1 MPDEVIK
8 TAAPICRA
16 QNPELDVVKRFL
28 NAMPNYDMP
37 KKDYDNATEAK
48 FSGWTSTHYQ
58 MAKQMALYYTK
69 DDVCHP
75 RFKNNVTTENI
86 LKYMG
91 GWARKYYAP
100 NPFTKDL
107 NKYQE
112 AKPTVLY
119 AYFAD
124 CIIKGVTSYKEA
136 CEHLFGDIQLNNMDK
151 LKLMLNSFTDIYV
164 DQSGNMAFQKWSSA
178 IVPPLVPDIEHP
190 LDEVCFFNYFG
201 GSTTKELSLIPEST
215 LQQIFYGAPG
225 TGKSHTI
232 KDCTKGKDVIRTAFH
247 PDSDYS
253 TFVGAYKPTTKEVP
267 VYSPFGEKVVVA
279 KDADG
284 KPIVEDKIVYEFVEQ
299 AFLQAYI
306 NAWKKCSEAGDG
318 EQPKE
323 QYLIIEEIN
332 RGNCAQIFG
341 DLFQLLDRN
350 DAGFSDY
357 PIKADND
364 MAKHLKK
371 ALGKLEIKAKDC
383 INNLYSEE
391 YDDVVDDVLEGEV
404 LLLPNNLFIWAT
416 MNTSDQS
423 LFPID
428 SAFKRR
434 WEWKYIPISNAA
446 KGWVIEANG
455 NRYDWWAFLEKI
467 NSVICG
473 TTSSEDKKLGYFFA
487 KADGNGVISA
497 DKFVG
502 KVAFY
507 LWNDVFKDYGFDNE
521 IFKGVNGEPIA
532 FQEFFL
538 ADGKANEMMVEK
550 FLRNLELDVVNE
562 DEDEDEEENA
572 KRDFT
577 RYKINGS
584 GKFPKRQVAAELVRM
599 FVDSHPDMTSE
610 EVLKEWN
617 TLPKLVPHFVESQY
631 EYENNDDRADK
642 GTRMRRI
649 ECRGDYIYV
658 ATHGWSR
665 PDKMKELQD
674 AIGAKHRG
682 LEFSAID
689 NNGNE

>member
-1 MPDEVIK
+1 MPDEIIK

-37 KKDYDNATEAK
+37 KKDYDSETESK

-75 RFKNNVTTENI
+75 RFKNNVTTEDI

-91 GWARKYYAP
+91 CWARKYYAP

-107 NKYQE
+107 NKYKE

-124 CIIKGVTSYKEA
+124 CLRNGVSSYKEA

-151 LKLMLNSFTDIYV
+151 VKLMLNSFTDIYV
-164 DQSGNMAFQKWSSA
+164 DQSGNMAFQKWSPA
-178 IVPPLVPDIEHP
+178 IVPPLTPDIEHP
-190 LDEVCFFNYFG
+190 LDEDCFFNYFG
-201 GSTTKELSLIPEST
+201 DRTIGGQSSISFEYP

-232 KDCTKGKDVIRTAFH
+232 KDYTKGKDVIRTTFH

-253 TFVGAYKPTTKEVP
+253 TFVGAYKPTTKEVKLRD
-267 VYSPFGEKVVVA
+267 VSGHVVLE
-279 KDADG
+279 DG
-284 KPIVEDKIVYEFVEQ
+284 KEVVEDKIVHEFVEQ

-306 NAWKKCSEAGDG
+306 NAWTKYAEAKDG

-364 MAKHLKK
+364 MAEHLKK
-371 ALGKLEIKAKDC
+371 ALGNLEIKAKER
-383 INNLYSEE
+383 INGLYPEE
-391 YDDVVDDVLEGEV
+391 YDDVIAEVLEGKV

-434 WEWKYIPISNAA
+434 WEWKYIPISNAE
-446 KGWVIEANG
+446 KGWVIKTSG
-455 NRYDWWAFLEKI
+455 NRYDWWAFLDKI
-467 NSVICG
+467 NGVVCD

-487 KADGNGVISA
+487 KADGDGVISA

-507 LWNDVFKDYGFDNE
+507 LWNDVFKDYGFDND
-521 IFKGVNGEPIA
+521 IFKGDDGKPIA

-550 FLRNLELDVVNE
+550 FLRNLGLDSIDNKPS
-562 DEDEDEEENA
+562 DL
-572 KRDFT
+572 
-577 RYKINGS
+577 
-584 GKFPKRQVAAELVRM
+584 PQV
-599 FVDSHPDMTSE
+599 DD
-610 EVLKEWN
+610 
-617 TLPKLVPHFVESQY
+617 
-631 EYENNDDRADK
+631 ENN
-642 GTRMRRI
+642 
-649 ECRGDYIYV
+649 
-658 ATHGWSR
+658 
-665 PDKMKELQD
+665 
-674 AIGAKHRG
+674 
-682 LEFSAID
+682 
-689 NNGNE
+689 

>member
-1 MPDEVIK
+1 MDEIVKHINDTNASYRQLSAGDAKNTDLFLDNEHYALFKDSGEQITVRYNKENLSKAILFIASILPRKFDQSSIHCTISYSKDFVTDQLALLDALFKDNGIPVETITQVWNARKDVQQKNGKVDSRFYFNGLIK
-8 TAAPICRA
+8 
-16 QNPELDVVKRFL
+16 DVAFIEHSGMLCDSKFTIR
-28 NAMPNYDMP
+28 NYLAGGYSDLHI
-37 KKDYDNATEAK
+37 KKANDGI
-48 FSGWTSTHYQ
+48 F
-58 MAKQMALYYTK
+58 
-69 DDVCHP
+69 DVTVT
-75 RFKNNVTTENI
+75 NVTTPYDDGKENGLDDTGNI
-86 LKYMG
+86 
-91 GWARKYYAP
+91 A
-100 NPFTKDL
+100 
-107 NKYQE
+107 
-112 AKPTVLY
+112 
-119 AYFAD
+119 
-124 CIIKGVTSYKEA
+124 TS
-136 CEHLFGDIQLNNMDK
+136 L
-151 LKLMLNSFTDIYV
+151 
-164 DQSGNMAFQKWSSA
+164 
-178 IVPPLVPDIEHP
+178 P
-190 LDEVCFFNYFG
+190 
-201 GSTTKELSLIPEST
+201 

-232 KDCTKGKDVIRTAFH
+232 KECTKGKDVIRTTFH

-253 TFVGAYKPTTKEVP
+253 TFVGAYKPTTKDVKLRDVSGHVILE
-267 VYSPFGEKVVVA
+267 
-279 KDADG
+279 DG
-284 KPIVEDKIVYEFVEQ
+284 KEVVEDKIVYEFVEQ

-306 NAWKKCSEAGDG
+306 NAWTKYADEQDG
-318 EQPKE
+318 KQPKE

-364 MAKHLKK
+364 MTKHLKK
-371 ALGKLEIKAKDC
+371 ALGNLEIKAKDI
-383 INNLYSEE
+383 INSLYSEE
-391 YDDVVDDVLEGEV
+391 YSDIVSDVLEGKV

-434 WEWKYIPISNAA
+434 WEWKYIPISNA
-446 KGWVIEANG
+446 KKDWVIEANG
-455 NRYDWWAFLEKI
+455 NRYDWWSFLEKI
-467 NSVICG
+467 NDVVCD

-487 KADGNGVISA
+487 RADNNGVISA

-507 LWNDVFKDYGFDNE
+507 LWNDVFKDYGFEND
-521 IFKGVNGEPIA
+521 IFKGDNGKPID
-532 FQEFFL
+532 FQKFFL
-538 ADGKANEMMVEK
+538 ANAKADEMMVEK

-562 DEDEDEEENA
+562 DMDEGEDEDENI

-577 RYKINGS
+577 KYKINGI

-599 FVDSHPDMTSE
+599 FVDSHPDMTVE
-610 EVLKEWN
+610 EVLKEWK

-631 EYENNDDRADK
+631 EYENYDDRADK

-674 AIGAKHRG
+674 AICAKQWG

>member
-1 MPDEVIK
+1 MDEIVKHINDTNASYRQLSAGDAKNTDLFLDNEHYALFKDSGEQITVRYNKENLSKAILFIASILPRKFDQSSIHCTISYSKDFVTDQLALLDALFKDNGIPVETITQVWNARKDVQQKNGKVDSRFYFNGLIK
-8 TAAPICRA
+8 
-16 QNPELDVVKRFL
+16 DVAFIEHSEMLCDSKFTIR
-28 NAMPNYDMP
+28 NYLAGGHSDLHI
-37 KKDYDNATEAK
+37 KKANDGI
-48 FSGWTSTHYQ
+48 F
-58 MAKQMALYYTK
+58 
-69 DDVCHP
+69 DVTVT
-75 RFKNNVTTENI
+75 NVTTPYDDGKENGLDDTGNI
-86 LKYMG
+86 
-91 GWARKYYAP
+91 A
-100 NPFTKDL
+100 
-107 NKYQE
+107 
-112 AKPTVLY
+112 
-119 AYFAD
+119 
-124 CIIKGVTSYKEA
+124 TS
-136 CEHLFGDIQLNNMDK
+136 L
-151 LKLMLNSFTDIYV
+151 
-164 DQSGNMAFQKWSSA
+164 
-178 IVPPLVPDIEHP
+178 P
-190 LDEVCFFNYFG
+190 
-201 GSTTKELSLIPEST
+201 

-232 KDCTKGKDVIRTAFH
+232 KECTKGKDVIRTTFH

-253 TFVGAYKPTTKEVP
+253 TFVGAYKPTTKDVKLRDVSGHVILE
-267 VYSPFGEKVVVA
+267 
-279 KDADG
+279 DG
-284 KPIVEDKIVYEFVEQ
+284 KEVVEDKIVYEFVEQ

-306 NAWKKCSEAGDG
+306 NSWTKYADEQDG
-318 EQPKE
+318 KQPKE

-364 MAKHLKK
+364 MAKHLKR
-371 ALGKLEIKAKDC
+371 ALGNLEIKAKDI
-383 INNLYSEE
+383 INSLYSDE
-391 YDDVVDDVLEGEV
+391 YSDIVSDVLEGKV

-434 WEWKYIPISNAA
+434 WEWKYIPISNA
-446 KGWVIEANG
+446 KKDWVIEANG
-455 NRYDWWAFLEKI
+455 NRYDWWSFLEKI
-467 NSVICG
+467 NDVVCD

-487 KADGNGVISA
+487 RADNNGVISA

-507 LWNDVFKDYGFDNE
+507 LWNDVFKDYGFEND
-521 IFKGVNGEPIA
+521 IFKGDNGKPID
-532 FQEFFL
+532 FQKFFL
-538 ADGKANEMMVEK
+538 ANAKADEMMVEK

-562 DEDEDEEENA
+562 DMDEGEDEDENI

-577 RYKINGS
+577 KYKINGI

-599 FVDSHPDMTSE
+599 FVDSHPDMTVE
-610 EVLKEWN
+610 EVLKEWK

-631 EYENNDDRADK
+631 EYENYDDRADK

-674 AIGAKHRG
+674 AICAKQWG

>member
-1 MPDEVIK
+1 MTTQEEYKFFIENCTSTPKSYKNYSDFSRVCKTLARIKGIASFDIYSCNNAEDLENNIHLLEADDEFVEYNK
-8 TAAPICRA
+8 KGGNQYSNA
-16 QNPELDVVKRFL
+16 LSSYLRFL
-28 NAMPNYDMP
+28 KARQ
-37 KKDYDNATEAK
+37 
-48 FSGWTSTHYQ
+48 F
-58 MAKQMALYYTK
+58 
-69 DDVCHP
+69 
-75 RFKNNVTTENI
+75 FKLEQNHSNV
-86 LKYMG
+86 
-91 GWARKYYAP
+91 
-100 NPFTKDL
+100 
-107 NKYQE
+107 
-112 AKPTVLY
+112 
-119 AYFAD
+119 
-124 CIIKGVTSYKEA
+124 
-136 CEHLFGDIQLNNMDK
+136 
-151 LKLMLNSFTDIYV
+151 
-164 DQSGNMAFQKWSSA
+164 SSNL
-178 IVPPLVPDIEHP
+178 P
-190 LDEVCFFNYFG
+190 
-201 GSTTKELSLIPEST
+201 

-232 KDCTKGKDVIRTAFH
+232 KDYTKGKDVIRTTFH

-279 KDADG
+279 KDTDG

-306 NAWKKCSEAGDG
+306 NAWTKYADEQDG
-318 EQPKE
+318 KQPKE

-371 ALGKLEIKAKDC
+371 ALGNLEIKAKDI
-383 INNLYSEE
+383 INSLYSEE
-391 YDDVVDDVLEGEV
+391 YSDIVSDVLEGKV

-434 WEWKYIPISNAA
+434 WEWKYIPISNA
-446 KGWVIEANG
+446 KKDWVIEANG
-455 NRYDWWAFLEKI
+455 NRYDWWSFLEKI
-467 NSVICG
+467 NDVVCD

-487 KADGNGVISA
+487 RADNNGVISA

-507 LWNDVFKDYGFDNE
+507 LWNDVFKDYGFEND
-521 IFKGVNGEPIA
+521 IFKGDNGKPID
-532 FQEFFL
+532 FQKFFL
-538 ADGKANEMMVEK
+538 ANAKADEMMVEK

-562 DEDEDEEENA
+562 DMDEGEDEDENI

-577 RYKINGS
+577 KYKINGI

-599 FVDSHPDMTSE
+599 FVDSHPDMTVE
-610 EVLKEWN
+610 EVLKEWK

-631 EYENNDDRADK
+631 EYENYDDRADK

-674 AIGAKHRG
+674 AISAKQWG

>member
-37 KKDYDNATEAK
+37 KKDYDNATESK

-91 GWARKYYAP
+91 AWARKYYAP

-112 AKPTVLY
+112 VKPTVLY

-124 CIIKGVTSYKEA
+124 CIKRGVSSYKEA
-136 CEHLFGDIQLNNMDK
+136 CEHLFGYIQLNNMDK
-151 LKLMLNSFTDIYV
+151 VKLMLNSFTDIYV
-164 DQSGNMAFQKWSSA
+164 DPSGNMAFQKWSPA
-178 IVPPLVPDIEHP
+178 IVPQIVPDIEHP

-201 GSTTKELSLIPEST
+201 APTTKESSVIFERT

-232 KDCTKGKDVIRTAFH
+232 KDCTRGKDVIRTTFH

-253 TFVGAYKPTTKEVP
+253 TFVGAYKPTTKEVKLRD
-267 VYSPFGEKVVVA
+267 VSGHVVLEN
-279 KDADG
+279 G
-284 KPIVEDKIVYEFVEQ
+284 KEVVEGKIVYEFVEQ

-306 NAWKKCSEAGDG
+306 NAWTKYAETQDG
-318 EQPKE
+318 AQPKD

-364 MAKHLKK
+364 MSMHLKK
-371 ALGKLEIKAKDC
+371 ALGKLEIKAKAS
-383 INNLYSEE
+383 INSLYSEE
-391 YDDVVDDVLEGEV
+391 YDDVVADVLEGKV

-467 NSVICG
+467 NSVICD

-507 LWNDVFKDYGFDNE
+507 LWNDVFKDYGFDKD
-521 IFKGVNGEPIA
+521 IFKGDKGEPIA
-532 FQEFFL
+532 FQKFFL
-538 ADGKANEMMVEK
+538 ADGKANEVMVEK
-550 FLRNLELDVVNE
+550 FLQNLGLT
-562 DEDEDEEENA
+562 A
-572 KRDFT
+572 SA
-577 RYKINGS
+577 IS
-584 GKFPKRQVAAELVRM
+584 
-599 FVDSHPDMTSE
+599 
-610 EVLKEWN
+610 
-617 TLPKLVPHFVESQY
+617 
-631 EYENNDDRADK
+631 NNDDGEDDEEDIDGISGKDQTKYSINGEGRYAKKNIATELIKKYCSVHTEMTAKEVVAEWKPLSYLVNHFIETQEEFDRRQDK
-642 GTRMRRI
+642 KDRMAVI
-649 ECRGDYIYV
+649 VHNGGNIYV
-658 ATHGWSR
+658 STNGWGGKS
-665 PDKMKELQD
+665 KMEELKD
-674 AIGAKHRG
+674 ALSKKDWG
-682 LEFSAID
+682 LQIAEVID
-689 NNGNE
+689 GNN

>member
-1 MPDEVIK
+1 MPDVVIK

-37 KKDYDNATEAK
+37 KKDYDNATESK

-58 MAKQMALYYTK
+58 IAKQMALYYTK
-69 DDVCHP
+69 DDICHP
-75 RFKNNVTTENI
+75 RFKNNVTSENI

-91 GWARKYYAP
+91 AWARKYYAP

-112 AKPTVLY
+112 IKPTVLY

-124 CIIKGVTSYKEA
+124 CIKRGVSSYKEA

-151 LKLMLNSFTDIYV
+151 VKLMLNSFTDIYV
-164 DQSGNMAFQKWSSA
+164 DQSGNMAFQKWSPA
-178 IVPPLVPDIEHP
+178 IVPPLTPDIEHP
-190 LDEVCFFNYFG
+190 LDEASFFNYFG
-201 GSTTKELSLIPEST
+201 DRTIGGQLSISSKLP
-215 LQQIFYGAPG
+215 LQQILYGAPG
-225 TGKSHTI
+225 TGKSYTI
-232 KDCTKGKDVIRTAFH
+232 KDCTKGKDVIRTTFH

-253 TFVGAYKPTTKEVP
+253 TFVGAYKPTTKEVS
-267 VYSPFGEKVVVA
+267 VYSTFGEKVVVA

-306 NAWKKCSEAGDG
+306 NVWKKYSEAKDG

-341 DLFQLLDRN
+341 DLLQLLDRN

-364 MAKHLKK
+364 MAKHLRK
-371 ALGKLEIKAKDC
+371 ALGNLEIKAKDS
-383 INNLYSEE
+383 INSLYSEE
-391 YDDVVDDVLEGEV
+391 YYDVVADVLEGKL

-434 WEWKYIPISNAA
+434 WEWKYIPISNAE
-446 KGWVIEANG
+446 KGWVIKTNG
-455 NRYDWWAFLEKI
+455 NRYDWWAFLDKI
-467 NSVICG
+467 NGVVCD

-487 KADGNGVISA
+487 KADSNGVISA

-507 LWNDVFKDYGFDNE
+507 LWNDVFKDYGFDND
-521 IFKGVNGEPIA
+521 IFKGDDGKTIA

-550 FLRNLELDVVNE
+550 FLNNLGLDSIDNKPS
-562 DEDEDEEENA
+562 DL
-572 KRDFT
+572 
-577 RYKINGS
+577 
-584 GKFPKRQVAAELVRM
+584 PQV
-599 FVDSHPDMTSE
+599 DD
-610 EVLKEWN
+610 
-617 TLPKLVPHFVESQY
+617 
-631 EYENNDDRADK
+631 ENN
-642 GTRMRRI
+642 
-649 ECRGDYIYV
+649 
-658 ATHGWSR
+658 
-665 PDKMKELQD
+665 
-674 AIGAKHRG
+674 
-682 LEFSAID
+682 
-689 NNGNE
+689 

>member
-1 MPDEVIK
+1 MAD
-8 TAAPICRA
+8 PICRWRNSSIKQVVEFNILLPLSPCTKNEARALVEHRWAVFGGKDFFQTPYQLAA
-16 QNPELDVVKRFL
+16 QMGLYYEDDQFFYPRFDKL
-28 NAMPNYDMP
+28 LSIEE
-37 KKDYDNATEAK
+37 ATE
-48 FSGWTSTHYQ
+48 
-58 MAKQMALYYTK
+58 
-69 DDVCHP
+69 
-75 RFKNNVTTENI
+75 
-86 LKYMG
+86 YMEYWG
-91 GWARKYYAP
+91 KHYYAP
-100 NPFTKDL
+100 NPYTRSMTTTKGPIIINRFLVNWVLDHENPVFSEALKAMFTEDIGNTDILVNMINNFTDVTINNDIISIKATSPRKRFSDVSPKLETYDKKGFFEFVGKNEDL
-107 NKYQE
+107 N
-112 AKPTVLY
+112 
-119 AYFAD
+119 
-124 CIIKGVTSYKEA
+124 I
-136 CEHLFGDIQLNNMDK
+136 
-151 LKLMLNSFTDIYV
+151 
-164 DQSGNMAFQKWSSA
+164 
-178 IVPPLVPDIEHP
+178 PLINDLLP
-190 LDEVCFFNYFG
+190 
-201 GSTTKELSLIPEST
+201 

-232 KDCTKGKDVIRTAFH
+232 KECTKGKDVIRTTFH

-253 TFVGAYKPTTKEVP
+253 TFVGAYKPTTKDVKLRDVSGHVILE
-267 VYSPFGEKVVVA
+267 
-279 KDADG
+279 DG
-284 KPIVEDKIVYEFVEQ
+284 KEVVEDKIVYEFVEQ

-306 NAWKKCSEAGDG
+306 NAWTKYADEQDG
-318 EQPKE
+318 KQPKE

-364 MAKHLKK
+364 MTKHLKK
-371 ALGKLEIKAKDC
+371 ALGNLEIKSKDI
-383 INNLYSEE
+383 INSLYSEE
-391 YDDVVDDVLEGEV
+391 YSDIVSDVLEGKV

-434 WEWKYIPISNAA
+434 WEWKYIPISNA
-446 KGWVIEANG
+446 KKDWVIEANG
-455 NRYDWWAFLEKI
+455 NRYDWWSFLEKI
-467 NSVICG
+467 NDVVCD

-487 KADGNGVISA
+487 RADNNGVISA

-507 LWNDVFKDYGFDNE
+507 LWNDVFKDYGFEND
-521 IFKGVNGEPIA
+521 IFKGDNGKPID
-532 FQEFFL
+532 FQKFFL
-538 ADGKANEMMVEK
+538 ANAKADEMMVEK

-562 DEDEDEEENA
+562 DMDEGEDEDENI

-577 RYKINGS
+577 KYKINGI

-599 FVDSHPDMTSE
+599 FVDSHPDMTVE
-610 EVLKEWN
+610 EVLKEWK

-631 EYENNDDRADK
+631 EYENYDDRADK

-674 AIGAKHRG
+674 AISAKQWG

>member
-1 MPDEVIK
+1 MAD
-8 TAAPICRA
+8 PICRWRNSSIKQVVEFNILLPLSTCTKKEARAVVEHRWAVFGGKDFFQTPYQLAA
-16 QNPELDVVKRFL
+16 Q
-28 NAMPNYDMP
+28 M
-37 KKDYDNATEAK
+37 
-48 FSGWTSTHYQ
+48 G
-58 MAKQMALYYTK
+58 LYYE
-69 DDVCHP
+69 DDQFFYP
-75 RFKNNVTTENI
+75 RFDKLISIEEATD
-86 LKYMG
+86 YMEYWG
-91 GWARKYYAP
+91 KHYYAP
-100 NPFTKDL
+100 NPYTRSM
-107 NKYQE
+107 
-112 AKPTVLY
+112 T
-119 AYFAD
+119 
-124 CIIKGVTSYKEA
+124 
-136 CEHLFGDIQLNNMDK
+136 
-151 LKLMLNSFTDIYV
+151 
-164 DQSGNMAFQKWSSA
+164 
-178 IVPPLVPDIEHP
+178 
-190 LDEVCFFNYFG
+190 
-201 GSTTKELSLIPEST
+201 TTKEPIIINRFLINWVLDHENPLFSEALRSMFSEDIGNTDILVNMINNFTDVTINNDIISIKPNAPHNRFNEVSPALGINDKKGFFEFVGKNIGSSISLTNAPLLP

-232 KDCTKGKDVIRTAFH
+232 KDYTKGKDVIRTTFH

-279 KDADG
+279 KDTDG

-306 NAWKKCSEAGDG
+306 NAWTKYAETQDEG
-318 EQPKE
+318 QPKE

-371 ALGKLEIKAKDC
+371 ALGNLEIKAKES
-383 INNLYSEE
+383 INGLYSEE
-391 YDDVVDDVLEGEV
+391 YDDVIAEVLEGRV

-434 WEWKYIPISNAA
+434 WEWKYIPISNAE
-446 KGWVIEANG
+446 KGWVIEVNG

-467 NSVICG
+467 NSVVCD

-487 KADGNGVISA
+487 KADGNGVISS

-521 IFKGVNGEPIA
+521 IFKGDNGEPIA

-538 ADGKANEMMVEK
+538 SDGKANEMIVEK
-550 FLRNLELDVVNE
+550 FLRNLGLTASAISNNDDGE
-562 DEDEDEEENA
+562 EDEEDIDGISG
-572 KRDFT
+572 KDQT
-577 RYKINGS
+577 KYSINGEGRYAKKNIATELIKKYCS
-584 GKFPKRQVAAELVRM
+584 VHTEMTAKEVVAEWKPLSYLVTHFIETQEEYDKRQDKKKRVSIIVHNGDNIYVSTNGWGGKSKMEELKNALSKK
-599 FVDSHPDMTSE
+599 DWGLQISE
-610 EVLKEWN
+610 V
-617 TLPKLVPHFVESQY
+617 TD
-631 EYENNDDRADK
+631 ENN
-642 GTRMRRI
+642 
-649 ECRGDYIYV
+649 
-658 ATHGWSR
+658 
-665 PDKMKELQD
+665 
-674 AIGAKHRG
+674 
-682 LEFSAID
+682 
-689 NNGNE
+689 

>member
-1 MPDEVIK
+1 MPDEIIK

-37 KKDYDNATEAK
+37 KKDYDSETEAK

-75 RFKNNVTTENI
+75 RFKNNVTTEDI

-91 GWARKYYAP
+91 CWARKYYAP

-107 NKYQE
+107 NKYKE

-124 CIIKGVTSYKEA
+124 CLRNGVSSYKEA

-151 LKLMLNSFTDIYV
+151 VKLMLNSFTDIYV
-164 DQSGNMAFQKWSSA
+164 DQSGNMAFQKWSPA
-178 IVPPLVPDIEHP
+178 IVPPLTPDIEHP
-190 LDEVCFFNYFG
+190 LDEDCFFNYFG
-201 GSTTKELSLIPEST
+201 DRTIGGQSSISFEYP

-232 KDCTKGKDVIRTAFH
+232 KDYTKGKDVIRTTFH

-253 TFVGAYKPTTKEVP
+253 TFVGAYKPTTKEVKLRD
-267 VYSPFGEKVVVA
+267 VSGHVVLE
-279 KDADG
+279 DG
-284 KPIVEDKIVYEFVEQ
+284 KEVVEDKIVYEFVEQ
-299 AFLQAYI
+299 AFLKAYI
-306 NAWKKCSEAGDG
+306 NAWTKYAEAKDG

-364 MAKHLKK
+364 MAEHLKK
-371 ALGKLEIKAKDC
+371 ALGNLEIKAKER
-383 INNLYSEE
+383 INGLYSEE
-391 YDDVVDDVLEGEV
+391 YDDVIAEVLEGKV

-434 WEWKYIPISNAA
+434 WEWKYIPISNAE
-446 KGWVIEANG
+446 KGWVIKTSG
-455 NRYDWWAFLEKI
+455 NRYDWWAFLDKI
-467 NSVICG
+467 NGVVCE

-487 KADGNGVISA
+487 KADSNGVISA

-507 LWNDVFKDYGFDNE
+507 LWNDVFKDYGFDND
-521 IFKGVNGEPIA
+521 IFKGDDGKTIA

-550 FLRNLELDVVNE
+550 FLRNLGLDSIDNKPS
-562 DEDEDEEENA
+562 DL
-572 KRDFT
+572 
-577 RYKINGS
+577 
-584 GKFPKRQVAAELVRM
+584 PQV
-599 FVDSHPDMTSE
+599 DD
-610 EVLKEWN
+610 
-617 TLPKLVPHFVESQY
+617 
-631 EYENNDDRADK
+631 ENN
-642 GTRMRRI
+642 
-649 ECRGDYIYV
+649 
-658 ATHGWSR
+658 
-665 PDKMKELQD
+665 
-674 AIGAKHRG
+674 
-682 LEFSAID
+682 
-689 NNGNE
+689 